1 MNTFSLCCQIGQTK
15 NTFTNLMTLIILMC
29 FRILIIG
36 AKDPDSGVERI
47 EFKFKAPS
55 TGLVINQLY
64 FVYPNPARVR
74 AFLNAQLHIFA
85 FVTKASEIIPS
96 RLKVCHL
103 RMPNTYFIAHV
114 ITIFFN
120 SILSFIQ
127 SAQNDFYY
135 IFRIFFMYYI
145 IINIH

>member
-1 MNTFSLCCQIGQTK
+1 MFIIRPYLALQIRCLKLGLRGSAFHNLRRGHYENDDNAISLTPTTKKIYKINTFSLCCQICQTK

-47 EFKFKAPS
+47 KFKFKAPS

-74 AFLNAQLHIFA
+74 AFLNA
-85 FVTKASEIIPS
+85 
-96 RLKVCHL
+96 
-103 RMPNTYFIAHV
+103 
-114 ITIFFN
+114 
-120 SILSFIQ
+120 
-127 SAQNDFYY
+127 
-135 IFRIFFMYYI
+135 
-145 IINIH
+145 

>member
-1 MNTFSLCCQIGQTK
+1 MALQIRRLKLGLSAFHNLGRGHYEKDDNAISLSPTTKKIYKMNTFSLCCQIGQTK

-74 AFLNAQLHIFA
+74 AFLNA
-85 FVTKASEIIPS
+85 
-96 RLKVCHL
+96 
-103 RMPNTYFIAHV
+103 
-114 ITIFFN
+114 
-120 SILSFIQ
+120 
-127 SAQNDFYY
+127 
-135 IFRIFFMYYI
+135 
-145 IINIH
+145 